1 MSEKRSQK
9 HKINILE
16 SPVST
21 VSSSGHWFFATR
33 KTVEEYVPGLLEK
46 YSFESLIRK
55 AITWINSADSLGMI
69 LYFILAYIVNPWIAA
84 ALTLIFHIWWY
95 FSKSAFVSVSL
106 TPVLSVLNH
115 EFVQLLI
122 AGVVLSHMGISGMY
136 PALGLGVLFFF
147 LFKLGLLR
155 RLWDRFDKKNKSDR
169 LPLNDRVLKML
180 LVRLSIKEDIA
191 PGDVQKLEQ
200 HVQDAVIKFNSKK
213 KK

>member
-1 MSEKRSQK
+1 MSKKRK

-21 VSSSGHWFFATR
+21 ISSSGHWFFATR
-33 KTVEEYVPGLLEK
+33 DTVEEYVPGLLEE

-69 LYFILAYIVNPWIAA
+69 LYFILAYLVTPWTAA
-84 ALTLIFHIWWY
+84 ALTLLFHGWWY
-95 FSKSAFVSVSL
+95 YSKSAFVSLSL
-106 TPVLSVLNH
+106 TPVLSFLNH

-122 AGVVLSHMGISGMY
+122 AGVVLSFMGINGMY
-136 PALGLGVLFFF
+136 LALGFGVVFFF

-155 RLWDRFDKKNKSDR
+155 RLWDMFDKKKKSDR
-169 LPLNDRVLKML
+169 LPLNDRVLKMI
-180 LVRLSIKEDIA
+180 LVRLSMKEDIA
-191 PGDVQKLEQ
+191 PGDIQKLEN
-200 HVQDAVIKFNSKK
+200 HVQEAVIKFNTKK